1 MIENKKLLLDICN
14 IAILAGD
21 EILHFY
27 NEDIEVTRKVDSS
40 PLTKADLTSNKLII
54 DSLNSLDSN
63 IPILSEESLVDWHT
77 RKNWKKYWLVDP
89 LDGTKEFIKNNGEF
103 TVNIALIENNTPTL
117 GVIFAPAK
125 SALYF
130 AQKEYGSFSL
140 ETNLELNSFDK
151 AKRIAVSKISNIVR
165 VIGSRSHSNNTFTNW
180 VNENFPDAQIVQAGS
195 SLKFCLIAKGEADI
209 YPRFG
214 PTSEWDIAAGH
225 IILNEA
231 GGKVLTL
238 YDKEIT
244 YNEKESLLNPEFI
257 ASNNSFKK

>member
-1 MIENKKLLLDICN
+1 MIESKKLLLEICN

-27 NEDIEVTRKVDSS
+27 NEDIEVTSKIDSS
-40 PLTKADLTSNKLII
+40 PLTKADLASNKFII
-54 DSLNSLDSN
+54 DSLNTLDSN
-63 IPILSEESLVDWHT
+63 IPILSEESLVNWNT

-89 LDGTKEFIKNNGEF
+89 LDGTKEFIKKNGEF
-103 TVNIALIENNTPTL
+103 TVNIALIENNKPIL
-117 GVIFAPAK
+117 GVIFVPAK

-130 AQKEYGSFSL
+130 AQKGFGSFL
-140 ETNLELNSFDK
+140 LHTKIALNSLDVTK
-151 AKRIAVSKISNIVR
+151 KNTVSKPSNIVR
-165 VIGSRSHSNNTFTNW
+165 IIGSRSHSNNTFTNW
-180 VNENFPDAQIVQAGS
+180 VNEKFPNAEIIQAGS

-231 GGKVLTL
+231 GGKILTL
-238 YDKEIT
+238 ENNEIN
-244 YNEKESLLNPEFI
+244 YNEKESVLNPEFI
-257 ASNNSFKK
+257 ASNKAI

>member
-27 NEDIEVTRKVDSS
+27 NKDIEVTHKDDSS
-40 PLTKADLTSNKLII
+40 PLTKADLASNKIII
-54 DSLNSLDSN
+54 DLLNSLDSD
-63 IPILSEESLVDWHT
+63 IPILSEESLVDWNT
-77 RKNWKKYWLVDP
+77 RKNWSKYWLVDP

-103 TVNIALIENNTPTL
+103 TVNIALIENNNPIL
-117 GVIFAPAK
+117 GVIFVPAK
-125 SALYF
+125 STLYF

-140 ETNLELNSFDK
+140 HTSVKLNSLDE
-151 AKRIAVSKISNIVR
+151 AKKITVTKQSNIVR

-180 VNENFPDAQIVQAGS
+180 INEKFPNAEFVQSGS
-195 SLKFCLIAKGEADI
+195 SLKFCLIAKGEVDI

-238 YDKEIT
+238 DNKEII
-244 YNEKESLLNPEFI
+244 YNEKESVLNPEFI
-257 ASNNSFKK
+257 ASNNTI

>member
-27 NEDIEVTRKVDSS
+27 NEGIEVTRKIDSS
-40 PLTKADLTSNKLII
+40 PLTKADLASNKFII
-54 DSLNSLDSN
+54 DSLNTLDSN
-63 IPILSEESLVDWHT
+63 IPILSEESLVDWNS
-77 RKNWKKYWLVDP
+77 RKNWNKYWLVDP
-89 LDGTKEFIKNNGEF
+89 LDGTKEFIKKNGEF
-103 TVNIALIENNTPTL
+103 TVNIALIENNKPIL
-117 GVIFAPAK
+117 GVIFVPAK

-130 AQKEYGSFSL
+130 AQKGFGSFLLHTKMTLSSL
-140 ETNLELNSFDK
+140 DETK
-151 AKRIAVSKISNIVR
+151 KIVVSKQSNPVR
-165 VIGSRSHSNNTFTNW
+165 IIGSRSHSNNIFTNW
-180 VNENFPDAQIVQAGS
+180 VNEKFPNGEIIQAGS

-231 GGKVLTL
+231 GGKILTL
-238 YDKEIT
+238 DNKEIT
-244 YNEKESLLNPEFI
+244 YNEKESVLNPEFI
-257 ASNNSFKK
+257 ASNNTI